1 MVNKNSDKMEIIE
14 KRNSN
19 FMHNEELI
27 QDGDEVVVYMSY
39 GELKS
44 LKIKSGESF
53 NMRFGHIHHNNL
65 IGIPFGS
72 RVQAT
77 AGFVY
82 ILRPIPAL
90 WTRCLPR
97 RTQILYTPDIGAIL
111 MYLDL
116 KPGSIVCESGTGS
129 GSLSHQLAN
138 AIAPT
143 GHLYTHDIDKLRVTK
158 VIDEFQTH
166 GLKDVTTAVMRN
178 VCEVGFVVENK
189 ADAVFLDLPAPW
201 EAISWAKKAL
211 SKEKGGRIVSFS
223 PCIEQ
228 VIKSCDVLRKEGF
241 VQVETIEIIPKTM
254 KSVELFNDNLKAFD
268 KRVNVFTDSVERI
281 IPCIKSNNYKNEKG
295 KKRTFDGSVV
305 EVNESELDECD
316 DADFSLT
323 TKTIVSFPHSQPT
336 HTGYLTHATLL
347 PYF

>member
-1 MVNKNSDKMEIIE
+1 MNIVE
-14 KRNSN
+14 KKNSN

-27 QDGDEVVVYMSY
+27 QDGDEVVIYMSY

-44 LKIKSGESF
+44 ITIKNGQSF
-53 NMRFGHIHHNNL
+53 NMRFGHIRHSDL

-72 RVQAT
+72 KVQAT

-82 ILRPIPAL
+82 ILRPTPAL

-129 GSLSHQLAN
+129 GSLSHQLAS
-138 AIAPT
+138 AIAPN
-143 GHLYTHDIDKLRVTK
+143 GHLYTHDIEQIRITK
-158 VIDEFQTH
+158 VLDEFSNH
-166 GLKDVTTAVMRN
+166 GFKDMTTAVVRN
-178 VCEVGFVVENK
+178 VCEVGFIVENK

-201 EAISWAKKAL
+201 EAIPWAKKAI
-211 SKEKGGRIVSFS
+211 SKERGGRIVSFS
-223 PCIEQ
+223 PCVEQ
-228 VIKSCDVLRKEGF
+228 VLRSCDMLRKEGF
-241 VQVETIEIIPKTM
+241 VQVETIEIIPKIM
-254 KSVELFNDNLKAFD
+254 KSVELFNDDLKAFD
-268 KRVNVFTDSVERI
+268 RRINTFTDSVERI
-281 IPCIKSNNYKNEKG
+281 IPCIKTKNFVNEKG
-295 KKRTFDGSVV
+295 KKRNYEGDVI
-305 EVNESELDECD
+305 EVGNNEESEDI
-316 DADFSLT
+316 DFSST
-323 TKTIVSFPHSQPT
+323 TKTVISFPHSQPT

>member
-1 MVNKNSDKMEIIE
+1 MEVVE

-19 FMHNEELI
+19 FMYNEELI

-53 NMRFGHIHHNNL
+53 NMRFGHIRHNDL

-143 GHLYTHDIDKLRVTK
+143 GHLYTHDIDNVRITK
-158 VIDEFQTH
+158 VIDEFETH
-166 GLKDVTTAVMRN
+166 GFKNITTAVVRN
-178 VCEVGFVVENK
+178 VCEVGFAIENN

-201 EAISWAKKAL
+201 EAIPWAKKAL
-211 SKEKGGRIVSFS
+211 SKERGGRIVSFS

-228 VIKSCDVLRKEGF
+228 VIKSCDTLRKEGF

-254 KSVELFNDNLKAFD
+254 KSVELFNDNLEAFD
-268 KRVNVFTDSVERI
+268 KRINIFTDSVERI
-281 IPCIKSNNYKNEKG
+281 IPCIKANNHLNDKG
-295 KKRTFDGSVV
+295 KKRNFDGSVIMDS
-305 EVNESELDECD
+305 EEKESSHCSSV
-316 DADFSLT
+316 DFSST
-323 TKTIVSFPHSQPT
+323 TKTVISFPHSQPT